1 MKVRKFS
8 ISSVLR
14 QSLNAVPHKGTTS
27 LEWKSEKRS
36 KSPLKIIP
44 FWWMDGRDEK
54 GNLSVWI
61 SIGDLR
67 VISQTV
73 HTHIFGFFFSRFWA
87 QGKELCWCFRFTSNF
102 YFSMCFKSISANWN
116 PQRLHSPAVG
126 ALFISFV
133 KVKQTKI
140 LGAFLL
146 GGINGKVYVERLLFL
161 GSIQKSHFIF
171 FLSETI

>member
-14 QSLNAVPHKGTTS
+14 QSLIAVPHKGTTS

-73 HTHIFGFFFSRFWA
+73 HTHIFGFFFGRFWA
-87 QGKELCWCFRFTSNF
+87 QGKELCWCFRFTS
-102 YFSMCFKSISANWN
+102 K
-116 PQRLHSPAVG
+116 
-126 ALFISFV
+126 
-133 KVKQTKI
+133 
-140 LGAFLL
+140 
-146 GGINGKVYVERLLFL
+146 LLFFNVFQKHFCKLKSTAFTCPCLRGFIYKFCRSKAKKTLVGRFCTEESTGKFLKYFCFL
-161 GSIQKSHFIF
+161 G
-171 FLSETI
+171 